1 MKLKE
6 FQAIL
11 AKEKIDLAIL
21 MFPDPNLVY
30 FTQQQ
35 FSQAILA
42 ISSADVKLFITK
54 LDRLPK
60 ITGIKTLNF
69 DQTWSKELSKNK
81 IRRVGL
87 NYTSLT
93 LADFEKLKK
102 IFPAAEFID
111 VSKILQDLR
120 SIKTSKEVSLIT
132 TACKI
137 TAKAFEAVAKE
148 FSKGTLLTEQDV
160 ALFLEKEI
168 RTMNAELAFPTI
180 VAMGPNAAI
189 PHHVTGN
196 SKLTRGFLVMDFGA
210 KYSNYCADM
219 TRVVFLGKP
228 STAEINKYDLL
239 LKCQEETIKQIAENK
254 SFIELD
260 NYARKRLGK
269 YADQFTHSLGHGI
282 GIEVHEAP
290 AFRDKKIKISK
301 NQVFTI
307 EPGIYVKDQFGLR
320 IEDTL
325 IFNGK
330 IRVLTTA
337 FKELI
342 VIEKFR

>member
-160 ALFLEKEI
+160 A
-168 RTMNAELAFPTI
+168 
-180 VAMGPNAAI
+180 
-189 PHHVTGN
+189 
-196 SKLTRGFLVMDFGA
+196 
-210 KYSNYCADM
+210 
-219 TRVVFLGKP
+219 
-228 STAEINKYDLL
+228 
-239 LKCQEETIKQIAENK
+239 
-254 SFIELD
+254 
-260 NYARKRLGK
+260 
-269 YADQFTHSLGHGI
+269 
-282 GIEVHEAP
+282 
-290 AFRDKKIKISK
+290 
-301 NQVFTI
+301 
-307 EPGIYVKDQFGLR
+307 
-320 IEDTL
+320 
-325 IFNGK
+325 
-330 IRVLTTA
+330 
-337 FKELI
+337 
-342 VIEKFR
+342 